1 MVPYIVTYLVF
12 TSLGLQQA
20 HNHQVSFSLIAF
32 NFDVDMLISCCLK
45 HYLADFFIV
54 RLSPATVFIIV
65 MQSLV
70 WQLKREC
77 KRLDQQGKSMG
88 RKCVVTVSFE
98 VFNVISG
105 FGLLTIIS
113 HH

>member
-1 MVPYIVTYLVF
+1 MVTYLVF
-12 TSLGLQQA
+12 TSLRLQQA
-20 HNHQVSFSLIAF
+20 HSHQVSFSLIAF
-32 NFDVDMLISCCLK
+32 HFDVDMLISCCLK
-45 HYLADFFIV
+45 PYLADFFIV

-65 MQSLV
+65 MQSLD

-98 VFNVISG
+98 VFNNVTSG
-105 FGLLTIIS
+105 FWLLTIIS
-113 HH
+113 HY